1 MGAYNAAMDGTLGG
15 NGNFLCR
22 RATCANV
29 CFPRV
34 IIPSACTYDES
45 KLVLTKNRPISY
57 IKILTWLRGEGG
69 GGGGVGEE
77 WGKRGVIY
85 SSTRFPLFYSLKHRS
100 QVRISISRNLP
111 IYVAIQMVSLNSQF
125 PRFKRLKRK

>member
-69 GGGGVGEE
+69 GGGGGWERSGVKGELFIP
-77 WGKRGVIY
+77 RRDFLCFI
-85 SSTRFPLFYSLKHRS
+85 PL
-100 QVRISISRNLP
+100 SIGAKLEFQYLEICPFMLLSKW
-111 IYVAIQMVSLNSQF
+111 F
-125 PRFKRLKRK
+125 H

>member
-1 MGAYNAAMDGTLGG
+1 MDGTLGG

-22 RATCANV
+22 SATCANV

-45 KLVLTKNRPISY
+45 KLVLTKNRPISNIRVSY

-69 GGGGVGEE
+69 GGEE

-85 SSTRFPLFYSLKHRS
+85 SSTRWS
-100 QVRISISRNLP
+100 QVRISISRNWP
-111 IYVAIQMVSLNSQF
+111 IYVAIQMVSFNSQV
-125 PRFKRLKRK
+125 PGFKRLKRK